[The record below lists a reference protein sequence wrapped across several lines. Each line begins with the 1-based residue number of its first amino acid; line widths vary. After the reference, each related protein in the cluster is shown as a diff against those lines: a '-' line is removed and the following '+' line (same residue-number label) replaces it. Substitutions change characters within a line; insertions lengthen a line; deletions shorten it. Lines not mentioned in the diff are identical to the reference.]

1 MQGVVWNI
9 NSYDQ
14 WGVELGKMLAG
25 VILPELESG
34 EAGEHD
40 CSTVGLINHFLG
52 RKQSPR
58 PRLIKSRPWRRIP
71 PLLGV

>member
-1 MQGVVWNI
+1 MQGVIWNI

-14 WGVELGKMLAG
+14 WGVELGKALAG

-40 CSTVGLINHFLG
+40 GSTTGLIRYFLE
-52 RKQSPR
+52 RKRAS
-58 PRLIKSRPWRRIP
+58 
-71 PLLGV
+71 